1 MKDKLITLEEI
12 KEAYRKLKTHVYNDS
27 FNLRLRIK
35 LADFEYNKN
44 IELLF
49 EELRRDIINDNIDKY
64 LSKISTY
71 ILPKKVP
78 TKKLGNANI
87 VRNDVCGLFNN
98 IDLTEED
105 YNFYIDAPIEI
116 YLIDVLW
123 MMKEGFLLIDS
134 QIKNDCYG
142 NSLVFETDGDSY
154 GIKRGHY
161 LFERYFDKYQKWR
174 DNGIKIAREQTQ
186 HKNDVLLVCLDIQRF
201 YPTSQVDFCKIKEIL
216 QSKNSN
222 LFLTAILER
231 IYVRYQNV
239 LDGDNGRKSKFPQLP
254 IGLLSAGIIAN
265 WYLSDFDKE
274 IKERFNPIY
283 YGRYVDDIFMVLGNV
298 KPNNN
303 EDWFDEKFLY
313 EEDSPLIPEK
323 VIDNN
328 NKEYKRYKLR
338 SHSKLYI
345 NSQKLKL
352 FYFAPNHSLA
362 ILDNFQKRLDE
373 NSSAFWFLPEDDT
386 NETLNSRGFDIIY
399 DDTINKFREISGI
412 KNSKYGVSVFL
423 TKQIKKEIICRDNA
437 NTNLKEDLFKYFTGN
452 RLIDMYSLWEKVFT
466 YFVVTNDTDAIRKF
480 ENSIC
485 KQIDLIKIK
494 DCDTNTQL
502 IRNSLQKHCTYCKYM
517 AMALNYDMID
527 GIEHMDLPRK
537 LRSTYLIRQHYTPF
551 PVIIYTD
558 SKINNI
564 ISSDIYNEL
573 LTSGNINLTINQV
586 APYINPRKIHTHEIS
601 LINLFNY
608 IKNFSD
614 THSSFNSK
622 KLIDELI
629 TYDLCSDINLSQC
642 KGVKL
647 DNNDKQEVDIPKTT
661 CKSDESGNA
670 KQQIK
675 VALSNIKINNND
687 LISAIKGAPILNS
700 AKRERHFHLI
710 NLSTEEKVD
719 CLLLPEV
726 SLPKELLVTYA
737 EHSRRKQQL
746 IIAGIEH
753 IVSYNKCFN
762 FSVVFLP
769 YIHKGNKEVFIL
781 PRLKNHYSPDEI
793 REILKYR
800 KQVPTL
806 SPSIYHLINWQGVQF
821 TVFNCYELAD
831 VLHRSLFKSKIDIMF
846 AIEYNKD
853 TCYYS
858 NIVEAT
864 CRDLHCYFIQANTS
878 DYGDSRLSMPKRS
891 VEMTPVKIKGGDN
904 DTIITFT
911 VDIKSLRDFQ
921 RQSTLFQNK
930 EDFKNTPPG
939 FDHDF
944 VSQRDSK

>member
-1 MKDKLITLEEI
+1 MKDKLVTLEDI
-12 KEAYRKLKTHVYNDS
+12 KEAYRKLKTYVYNDS

-35 LADFEYNKN
+35 LANFEYDKN

-49 EELRRDIINDNIDKY
+49 EELLRDILNDNINKY
-64 LSKISTY
+64 LSNISAY

-78 TKKLGNANI
+78 SKKLDNTNI
-87 VRNDVCGLFNN
+87 VRNDVCGLFDD

-142 NSLVFETDGDSY
+142 NSLVFETNNDSY
-154 GIKRGHY
+154 GIKHGHY

-201 YPTSQVDFCKIKEIL
+201 YPTSQIDFSKIQEIL
-216 QSKNSN
+216 QNKNSS

-239 LDGDNGRKSKFPQLP
+239 LDKIYGIKSKCPQLP

-274 IKERFNPIY
+274 VKERFNPIY

-298 KPNNN
+298 KPDNS
-303 EDWFDEKFLY
+303 EDWFDKKFLY
-313 EEDSPLIPEK
+313 DNDSPLIVK
-323 VIDNN
+323 NN
-328 NKEYKRYKLR
+328 NKKNKSYQLH
-338 SHSKLYI
+338 SHSNLYI
-345 NSQKLKL
+345 NCKKLKL

-373 NSSAFWFLPEDDT
+373 NSSAFWFLPEDDE
-386 NETLNSRGFDIIY
+386 NETLNSKGFDVIY

-423 TKQIKKEIICRDNA
+423 TKQIKKEIICRNNA
-437 NTNLKEDLFKYFTGN
+437 NINLKEDLFKYFIGN

-466 YFVVTNDTDAIRKF
+466 YFVVTNDTESIRKF
-480 ENSIC
+480 ESSIH
-485 KQIDLIKIK
+485 KQIELIKIK
-494 DCDTNTQL
+494 DNETNTEL
-502 IRNSLQKHCTYCKYM
+502 IRNSLQMHCAYCKDM

-527 GIEHMDLPRK
+527 AVEHIDMPRK

-551 PVIIYTD
+551 PIVIYTD

-564 ISSDIYNEL
+564 ISSNIYDKL
-573 LTSGNINLTINQV
+573 LTNDNINLTINPV
-586 APYINPRKIHTHEIS
+586 APHINPRKIHTHEIC
-601 LINLFNY
+601 LINLLNY

-614 THSSFNSK
+614 DRSSFDSK
-622 KLIDELI
+622 ELIDKLT
-629 TYDLCSDINLSQC
+629 TYDLCSYTNLSQC
-642 KGVKL
+642 KYIEL
-647 DNNDKQEVDIPKTT
+647 QNNDKKRQVDIPKFI
-661 CKSDESGNA
+661 CKDDKYENA
-670 KQQIK
+670 RQQINI
-675 VALSNIKINNND
+675 ALSNIKIDNND
-687 LISAIKGAPILNS
+687 IISAIKGTPILNS
-700 AKRERHFHLI
+700 VKRERHFHLI
-710 NLSTEEKVD
+710 NLSTDEKVD
-719 CLLLPEV
+719 CLILPEV
-726 SLPKELLVTYA
+726 SLPKELLITYA

-753 IVSYNKCFN
+753 IVSNNKCYN

-769 YIHKGNKEVFIL
+769 YIYRGNKEVFIL
-781 PRLKNHYSPDEI
+781 PRLKNHYSPDES

-800 KQVPTL
+800 KQVPIL
-806 SPSIYHLINWQGVQF
+806 STPIYYLINWQGVQF

-831 VLHRSLFKSKIDIMF
+831 VLHRSLFRSTIDIMF

-853 TCYYS
+853 TYYYS
-858 NIVEAT
+858 NIVEST

>member
-35 LADFEYNKN
+35 LANFEYNKN

-49 EELRRDIINDNIDKY
+49 EELLRDIINDNIDKY
-64 LSKISTY
+64 LSNISAY

-78 TKKLGNANI
+78 SKKLDNTNI
-87 VRNDVCGLFNN
+87 VRNDVCGLFDD

-142 NSLVFETDGDSY
+142 NSLVFETNNDSY
-154 GIKRGHY
+154 GIKHGHY

-201 YPTSQVDFCKIKEIL
+201 YPTSQIDFSKIQEIL
-216 QSKNSN
+216 QNKNSS

-239 LDGDNGRKSKFPQLP
+239 LDEINGIKSKCPQLP

-274 IKERFNPIY
+274 VKERFNPIY

-298 KPNNN
+298 KPDNS
-303 EDWFDEKFLY
+303 EDWFDKKFLY
-313 EEDSPLIPEK
+313 DKDSPLIVK
-323 VIDNN
+323 NN
-328 NKEYKRYKLR
+328 NKKNKSYQLH
-338 SHSKLYI
+338 SHSNLYI
-345 NSQKLKL
+345 NCKKLKL

-373 NSSAFWFLPEDDT
+373 NSSAFWFLPEDDE
-386 NETLNSRGFDIIY
+386 NETLNSKGFDVIY

-423 TKQIKKEIICRDNA
+423 TKQIKKEIICRNNA
-437 NTNLKEDLFKYFTGN
+437 NINLKEDLFKYFIGN

-466 YFVVTNDTDAIRKF
+466 YFVVTNDTESIRKF
-480 ENSIC
+480 ESSIH
-485 KQIDLIKIK
+485 KQIELIKIK
-494 DCDTNTQL
+494 DNETNTEL
-502 IRNSLQKHCTYCKYM
+502 IRNSLQMHCTYCKYM

-527 GIEHMDLPRK
+527 AVERIDMPRK

-551 PVIIYTD
+551 PIVIYTD
-558 SKINNI
+558 SKIKNI
-564 ISSDIYNEL
+564 ISSNIYDKL
-573 LTSGNINLTINQV
+573 LTNDNINLTINPV
-586 APYINPRKIHTHEIS
+586 APHINPRKIHTHEIC
-601 LINLFNY
+601 LINLLNY

-614 THSSFNSK
+614 DRSSFDSK
-622 KLIDELI
+622 KLIDKLT

-642 KGVKL
+642 KYIELK
-647 DNNDKQEVDIPKTT
+647 NNDKKRQVDIPKFI
-661 CKSDESGNA
+661 CKDDKYENA
-670 KQQIK
+670 RQQIK
-675 VALSNIKINNND
+675 IALSNIKIDNND
-687 LISAIKGAPILNS
+687 IISAIKGTPILNS
-700 AKRERHFHLI
+700 VKRERHFHLL

-719 CLLLPEV
+719 CLILPEV
-726 SLPKELLVTYA
+726 SLPKELLITYA

-753 IVSYNKCFN
+753 IVSNNKCYN

-769 YIHKGNKEVFIL
+769 YIYRGNKEVFIL
-781 PRLKNHYSPDEI
+781 PRLKNHYSPDES

-800 KQVPTL
+800 EQVPIL
-806 SPSIYHLINWQGVQF
+806 STSIYYLINWQGVQF

-831 VLHRSLFKSKIDIMF
+831 VLHRSLFRSKIDIMF

-853 TCYYS
+853 TYYYS
-858 NIVEAT
+858 NIVEST

-930 EDFKNTPPG
+930 EEFKNTPPG
-939 FDHDF
+939 YDHDF
-944 VSQRDSK
+944 VSQREPK

>member
-35 LADFEYNKN
+35 LANFEYNKN

-49 EELRRDIINDNIDKY
+49 EELLRDIINDNIDKY
-64 LSKISTY
+64 LSNISAY

-78 TKKLGNANI
+78 SKKLDNTNI
-87 VRNDVCGLFNN
+87 VRNDVCGLFDD

-142 NSLVFETDGDSY
+142 NSLVFETNNDSY
-154 GIKRGHY
+154 GIKHGHY

-201 YPTSQVDFCKIKEIL
+201 YPTSQIDFSKIQEIL
-216 QSKNSN
+216 QRKNSD

-239 LDGDNGRKSKFPQLP
+239 LDGVNRKSKFPQLP

-274 IKERFNPIY
+274 VKERFNPIY

-298 KPNNN
+298 KPDNS
-303 EDWFDEKFLY
+303 EDWFDKKFLY
-313 EEDSPLIPEK
+313 DKDSPLIVK
-323 VIDNN
+323 NN
-328 NKEYKRYKLR
+328 NKKNKSYQLH
-338 SHSKLYI
+338 SHSNLYI
-345 NSQKLKL
+345 NCKKLKL

-373 NSSAFWFLPEDDT
+373 NSSAFWFLPEDDE
-386 NETLNSRGFDIIY
+386 NETLNSKGFDVIY

-437 NTNLKEDLFKYFTGN
+437 NINLKEDLFKYFIGN

-466 YFVVTNDTDAIRKF
+466 YFVVTNDMNAIRKF
-480 ENSIC
+480 ESSIH
-485 KQIDLIKIK
+485 KQIELIKIK
-494 DCDTNTQL
+494 DNETNTEL
-502 IRNSLQKHCTYCKYM
+502 VRNSLQKHCTYCKYM

-551 PVIIYTD
+551 PIVIYTD
-558 SKINNI
+558 SEIKNI
-564 ISSDIYNEL
+564 ISSDIYDRL
-573 LTSGNINLTINQV
+573 LTSDNINLTINPV
-586 APYINPRKIHTHEIS
+586 TPHINPRKIHTHEIC
-601 LINLFNY
+601 LINLLNY

-614 THSSFNSK
+614 ANSYFNHEN
-622 KLIDELI
+622 LINELKD
-629 TYDLCSDINLSQC
+629 YDLCSDINLSPC
-642 KGVKL
+642 KGLKL
-647 DNNDKQEVDIPKTT
+647 GNNDKQEVDIPKIT
-661 CKSDESGNA
+661 CKTDESVNA
-670 KQQIK
+670 RQQIR

-687 LISAIKGAPILNS
+687 IISAIKGASTLNS

-719 CLLLPEV
+719 CLILPEV
-726 SLPKELLVTYA
+726 SLPKELLLTYA

-753 IVSYNKCFN
+753 IVSNNKCYN
-762 FSVVFLP
+762 FSIVFLP
-769 YIHKGNKEVFIL
+769 YIYRGNKEVYIL
-781 PRLKNHYSPDEI
+781 PRLKNHYSPDET

-800 KQVPTL
+800 KQVPIL
-806 SPSIYHLINWQGVQF
+806 SHYIYHLVNWQGVQF

-831 VLHRSLFKSKIDIMF
+831 VLHRSLFRSKIDIMF

-853 TCYYS
+853 TYYYS
-858 NIVEAT
+858 NIVEST

-891 VEMTPVKIKGGDN
+891 VEMTPVKIKGGNN

-921 RQSTLFQNK
+921 RQATLFQNK

-944 VSQRDSK
+944 VSQREPK

>member
-231 IYVRYQNV
+231 IYVRYQNI

-313 EEDSPLIPEK
+313 EEGSPLIPEK

-399 DDTINKFREISGI
+399 DDTINKF
-412 KNSKYGVSVFL
+412 
-423 TKQIKKEIICRDNA
+423 
-437 NTNLKEDLFKYFTGN
+437 
-452 RLIDMYSLWEKVFT
+452 
-466 YFVVTNDTDAIRKF
+466 
-480 ENSIC
+480 
-485 KQIDLIKIK
+485 
-494 DCDTNTQL
+494 
-502 IRNSLQKHCTYCKYM
+502 
-517 AMALNYDMID
+517 
-527 GIEHMDLPRK
+527 
-537 LRSTYLIRQHYTPF
+537 
-551 PVIIYTD
+551 
-558 SKINNI
+558 
-564 ISSDIYNEL
+564 
-573 LTSGNINLTINQV
+573 
-586 APYINPRKIHTHEIS
+586 
-601 LINLFNY
+601 
-608 IKNFSD
+608 
-614 THSSFNSK
+614 
-622 KLIDELI
+622 
-629 TYDLCSDINLSQC
+629 
-642 KGVKL
+642 
-647 DNNDKQEVDIPKTT
+647 
-661 CKSDESGNA
+661 
-670 KQQIK
+670 
-675 VALSNIKINNND
+675 
-687 LISAIKGAPILNS
+687 
-700 AKRERHFHLI
+700 
-710 NLSTEEKVD
+710 
-719 CLLLPEV
+719 
-726 SLPKELLVTYA
+726 
-737 EHSRRKQQL
+737 
-746 IIAGIEH
+746 
-753 IVSYNKCFN
+753 
-762 FSVVFLP
+762 
-769 YIHKGNKEVFIL
+769 
-781 PRLKNHYSPDEI
+781 
-793 REILKYR
+793 
-800 KQVPTL
+800 
-806 SPSIYHLINWQGVQF
+806 
-821 TVFNCYELAD
+821 
-831 VLHRSLFKSKIDIMF
+831 
-846 AIEYNKD
+846 
-853 TCYYS
+853 
-858 NIVEAT
+858 
-864 CRDLHCYFIQANTS
+864 
-878 DYGDSRLSMPKRS
+878 
-891 VEMTPVKIKGGDN
+891 
-904 DTIITFT
+904 
-911 VDIKSLRDFQ
+911 
-921 RQSTLFQNK
+921 
-930 EDFKNTPPG
+930 
-939 FDHDF
+939 
-944 VSQRDSK
+944 